1 MQLLPTKKHI
11 QVLIS
16 IANQSIEPSYDYAP
30 PLKELEKYYLDI
42 AKKMIP
48 VLYQSRVLS
57 TIRFEFIQLENLCK
71 GIQLLNEFPEK
82 AKNKIESFPEKLS
95 HYLRE
100 EKDALQL
107 KQVLS

>member
-1 MQLLPTKKHI
+1 MQQLPTNKHV

-16 IANQSIEPSYDYAP
+16 IANQSIESSYDYAH

-42 AKKMIP
+42 AKTMIP

-57 TIRFEFIQLENLCK
+57 TIRFEFNQLENLCK

-82 AKNKIESFPEKLS
+82 AKNRIERFPEKLS
-95 HYLRE
+95 QYLSE